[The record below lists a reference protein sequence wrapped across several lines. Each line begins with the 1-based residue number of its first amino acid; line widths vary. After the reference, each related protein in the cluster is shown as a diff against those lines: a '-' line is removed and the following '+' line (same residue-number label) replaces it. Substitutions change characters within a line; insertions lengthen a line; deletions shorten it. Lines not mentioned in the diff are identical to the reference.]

1 MAKQQR
7 WAKILEL
14 CEKNDA
20 VYVQN
25 LVDIL
30 HVSEAT
36 IRRDLQQMEDLSL
49 VSRFHGGVRTNN
61 KGNNEPPMLYKA
73 ETNYEQK
80 KMIARLAARQI
91 KDNQMIF
98 IDAGSSTLEMLKY
111 ITAKNITVV
120 TIGIPHIQKLIE
132 RKIRIISLGGTVRFT
147 TEAITGNQTLQQ
159 LSELYFDITFLGVNG
174 IHVKGGLTTT
184 NDQEAAVKSKVIEHS
199 QKTFILADHS
209 KFNRLYPVKFGNL
222 DDVTV
227 ICYSIENFDS
237 SLIKHICV
245 K

>member
-1 MAKQQR
+1 MTKQQR
-7 WAKILEL
+7 WTKILEL

-20 VYVQN
+20 IYVQS
-25 LVDIL
+25 LVNVL
-30 HVSEAT
+30 QVSEAT

-49 VSRFHGGVRTNN
+49 VLRFHGGVRANN
-61 KGNNEPPMLYKA
+61 KGNNEPPMLYKS
-73 ETNYEQK
+73 ETNFEQK
-80 KMIARLAARQI
+80 KMIAELAAKQI

-98 IDAGSSTLEMLKY
+98 IDAGSSTLEILKY

-132 RKIRIISLGGTVRFT
+132 RNIRTIALGGTVRFT
-147 TEAITGNQTLQQ
+147 TEAITGNQTLKQ
-159 LSELYFDITFLGVNG
+159 LSELYFDVTFLGVNG

-184 NDQEAAVKSKVIEHS
+184 NEQEAAVKSKVIQHS
-199 QKTFILADHS
+199 QKTFVLADQS

-227 ICYSIENFDS
+227 ICYSLEKFDPL
-237 SLIKHICV
+237 LIKHLCI

>member
-98 IDAGSSTLEMLKY
+98 IDA
-111 ITAKNITVV
+111 
-120 TIGIPHIQKLIE
+120 
-132 RKIRIISLGGTVRFT
+132 
-147 TEAITGNQTLQQ
+147 
-159 LSELYFDITFLGVNG
+159 
-174 IHVKGGLTTT
+174 
-184 NDQEAAVKSKVIEHS
+184 
-199 QKTFILADHS
+199 
-209 KFNRLYPVKFGNL
+209 
-222 DDVTV
+222 
-227 ICYSIENFDS
+227 
-237 SLIKHICV
+237 
-245 K
+245 